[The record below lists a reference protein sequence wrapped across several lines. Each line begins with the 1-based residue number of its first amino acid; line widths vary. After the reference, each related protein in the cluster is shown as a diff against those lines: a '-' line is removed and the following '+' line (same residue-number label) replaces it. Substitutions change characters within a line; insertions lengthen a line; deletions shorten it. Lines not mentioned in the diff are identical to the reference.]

1 MRAKIDQLAP
11 ARRKCSDPRRVGCTN
26 DARVGPSGKR
36 YSWCVDCNQSR
47 DHAND
52 SRGDRA
58 VASTCEHC
66 GRTYTNR
73 TPRCPRCL
81 LDESG
86 ELLVGVTWADMRE
99 ALLFGL
105 CVYCEAEA
113 TTLDHLRPRA
123 KGGMDNEEN
132 LVPSCS
138 TCNNGR
144 GGKHR
149 RLLTEWDSVRVAH
162 GRKSSPKVEAEWQRL
177 QTEIHEM
184 GEAS

>member
-1 MRAKIDQLAP
+1 
-11 ARRKCSDPRRVGCTN
+11 
-26 DARVGPSGKR
+26 
-36 YSWCVDCNQSR
+36 
-47 DHAND
+47 
-52 SRGDRA
+52 
-58 VASTCEHC
+58 
-66 GRTYTNR
+66 
-73 TPRCPRCL
+73 
-81 LDESG
+81 
-86 ELLVGVTWADMRE
+86 MRE

-132 LVPSCS
+132 LVPSCAK
-138 TCNNGR
+138 CNNGR